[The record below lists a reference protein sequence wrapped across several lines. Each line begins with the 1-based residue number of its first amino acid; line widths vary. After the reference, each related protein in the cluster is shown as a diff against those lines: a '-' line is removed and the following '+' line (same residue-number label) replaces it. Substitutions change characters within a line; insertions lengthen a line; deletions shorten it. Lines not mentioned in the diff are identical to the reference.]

1 MRANTIDLAIIIPT
15 LNEELYIGKLLDSII
30 SQTVKPREI
39 VIVDAYSK
47 DKTIQ
52 EIKKRQSKLSQLKY
66 FQIKRS
72 TVSRQRNLG
81 TKKTSSSH
89 LLFLDADME
98 FTKKDALEKYFKE
111 VSHKKPDVACA
122 ENLPDSNFWK
132 DLIYFKLEDLLLKL
146 SKILWP
152 LLWPVITARN
162 LYTRRNIFDK
172 VGGFDEGIAVAEDQ
186 DLVQRI
192 LKSGG
197 KLIFLK
203 TVSLATSTRRV
214 SKEGRRKYALRRL
227 FFGIKIFL
235 YGYKKAGI
243 EYEFGEFK
251 QSKST

>member
-1 MRANTIDLAIIIPT
+1 MPTSIDLAIIIPT
-15 LNEELYIGKLLDSII
+15 LNEEHYIGKLLDSISI
-30 SQTVKPREI
+30 QTVYPKEI
-39 VIVDAYSK
+39 VIVDACSK
-47 DKTIQ
+47 DRTIE
-52 EIKKRQSKLSQLKY
+52 EIKKRQKNFKNLCYFRIPKY
-66 FQIKRS
+66 TI
-72 TVSRQRNLG
+72 SRQRNFG
-81 TKKTSSSH
+81 TKKTSSPH

-98 FTKKDALEKYFKE
+98 FREKNTLERYFNE
-111 VSHKKPDVACA
+111 VIEKKPDVACA

-146 SKILWP
+146 SKMFWP

-162 LYTRRNIFDK
+162 LYIRRNIFDK
-172 VGGFDEGIAVAEDQ
+172 VGGFDEGVAVAEDQ

-192 LKSGG
+192 LKNGG

-203 TVSLATSTRRV
+203 TVSLATSIRRV

-243 EYEFGEFK
+243 EYEFGEFRNNR
-251 QSKST
+251 TCN